1 MLARAR
7 ELVKAIPDVV
17 SKNTGGEKKDEEEGG
32 PDSILIHFRDEGKRL
47 ESFKDHGGWKL
58 ERPTPKDLSA
68 AGFFFAP
75 LPACEDRVACY
86 ACGKVTLLSSLQHA
100 C

>member
-1 MLARAR
+1 MTDVLARAR

-17 SKNTGGEKKDEEEGG
+17 AKNSGADRKQEEGG
-32 PDSILIHFRDEGKRL
+32 GTDSILIHFRDESKRL
-47 ESFKDHGGWKL
+47 DSFNEHGGWKL
-58 ERPTPKDLSA
+58 ERPTPKDLAA

-86 ACGKVTLLSSLQHA
+86 ACGKVRI
-100 C
+100 